1 VYNICN
7 EKDVLMDIMIAGA
20 GTVGYGLAQTLSFKH
35 NVIVIDKD
43 STKLNKID
51 EDIDIMTLHGDIE
64 DPHTYQSLHFD
75 SVDLFIAVTDSDEA
89 NLLSTLIVEDVV
101 DVKRKII
108 RLKNDGFLKSHVLEK
123 LAIEYAVFPDLTTAN
138 KVKALFTFPKA
149 NNVKMF
155 HQTKHKLISI
165 RVQYENEVLYSVG
178 EFVNENVSIV
188 GIERE
193 KSFFVPGR
201 DESIHKGD
209 LVYLFGHI
217 EAIEKISSK
226 LDEKMPSSIKKIVIF
241 GANTLAQKIAK
252 ALLDKNLDIK
262 MIEKDIGHCRRAS
275 ELLQGKVSIINSS
288 HEDQRLFEEEGL
300 KNADMIIAAEHD
312 DEKNIIKCIEAK
324 EYGIQKVVAV
334 NNDKAYYNL
343 MHMMGVVVVRGSKA
357 GAHYAILEKI
367 SSSSIVTQRHFCGGS
382 GVLFMRKIYPNS
394 ELIGKY
400 IKAVKYGSVSVLLL
414 REEKLYDLS
423 QVGPLEQG
431 DILVIFGGIEKKEE
445 IEQWIYTL

>member
-1 VYNICN
+1 
-7 EKDVLMDIMIAGA
+7 MDIMIAGA
-20 GTVGYGLAQTLSFKH
+20 GTVGYSLAQTLSHKH

-43 STKLNKID
+43 INKLNKLD
-51 EDIDIMTLHGDIE
+51 EDIDILILHGDIE
-64 DPHTYQSLHFD
+64 NPKTYQSLNN
-75 SVDLFIAVTDSDEA
+75 VTADLFIAVTDSDEA

-165 RVQYENEVLYSVG
+165 RVQYENAESHSAGQLI
-178 EFVNENVSIV
+178 NDRVSIV

-193 KSFFVPGR
+193 KRFFIPQS
-201 DESIHKGD
+201 DEKIHQDD

-217 EAIEKISSK
+217 AAIEEIAYI

-241 GANTLAQKIAK
+241 GANTLARKIAK
-252 ALLDKNLDIK
+252 VLLDKKLEIK
-262 MIEKDIGHCRRAS
+262 MIEKDIEHCKIAS
-275 ELLQGKVSIINSS
+275 ELLQGKVSIINSA

-300 KNADMIIAAEHD
+300 KNADMIIAAGHN
-312 DEKNIIKCIEAK
+312 DETNIVKCLEAK

-343 MHMMGVVVVRGSKA
+343 MHQMGVVVVRGSKA

-367 SSSSIVTQRHFCGGS
+367 SSSSIITQRHFCGGR
-382 GVLFMRKIYPNS
+382 GLLCMRKVYPDS
-394 ELIGKY
+394 ELIGKM
-400 IKAVKYGSVSVLLL
+400 IRASRIESSIQLLL
-414 REEKLYDLS
+414 REEKIYHLS
-423 QVGPLEQG
+423 QIDHLEQG
-431 DILVIFGGIEKKEE
+431 DILVIFGE
-445 IEQWIYTL
+445 IEQEDEIVQWIYTL

>member
-1 VYNICN
+1 MN
-7 EKDVLMDIMIAGA
+7 IMIAGA
-20 GTVGYGLAQTLSFKH
+20 GTVGYSLAQTLSHKH

-43 STKLNKID
+43 IGKLNKLD
-51 EDIDIMTLHGDIE
+51 EDIDILVLHGDIE
-64 DPHTYQSLHFD
+64 NPKTYQSLD
-75 SVDLFIAVTDSDEA
+75 IDEADLFIAVTDSDEA

-101 DVKRKII
+101 NVKRKII

-149 NNVKMF
+149 NNVKTF

-165 RVQYENEVLYSVG
+165 RVQYENEVHYSVG
-178 EFVNENVSIV
+178 EFINENVSIV

-193 KSFFVPGR
+193 KSFFIPDKETSV
-201 DESIHKGD
+201 HKDD

-217 EAIEKISSK
+217 DAIGEIASK
-226 LDEKMPSSIKKIVIF
+226 LDEKMPSSIKKVVIF

-252 ALLDKNLDIK
+252 ALLDKKLEIK
-262 MIEKDIGHCRRAS
+262 MIEKDMEHCRRAS
-275 ELLQGKVSIINSS
+275 ELLQGKVSIINSA

-312 DEKNIIKCIEAK
+312 DEKNIVKCIEAK
-324 EYGIQKVVAV
+324 EYGIEKVVAV

-343 MHMMGVVVVRGSKA
+343 MHKMGVVVVRGSKA

-394 ELIGKY
+394 ELIGKS
-400 IKAVKYGSVSVLLL
+400 VKSVKLDNVIVLLL
-414 REEKLYDLS
+414 REEKLYGLS
-423 QVGPLEQG
+423 QIGLLAQG
-431 DILVIFGGIEKKEE
+431 DIYVVFGNINNKEK